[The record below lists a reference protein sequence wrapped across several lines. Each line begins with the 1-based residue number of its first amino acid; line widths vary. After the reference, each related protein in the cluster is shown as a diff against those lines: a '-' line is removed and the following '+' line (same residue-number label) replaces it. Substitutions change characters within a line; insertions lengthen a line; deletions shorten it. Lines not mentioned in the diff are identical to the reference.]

1 MKKITHNKSA
11 ILGVTLVALLAL
23 IGCKSDDGRSCTV
36 CQSDQ
41 TAAFDVCRESNGN
54 ASVNGE
60 NTGTDYDV
68 YIADLISAGASC
80 GG

>member
-1 MKKITHNKSA
+1 LKNNKSA
-11 ILGVTLVALLAL
+11 ILGVTLITLLAL
-23 IGCKSDDGRSCTV
+23 VGCKSDDGTSCTV

-41 TAAFDVCRESNGN
+41 TAAFDVCRDSNGN

-68 YIADLISAGASC
+68 YIADLIAAGVNC

>member
-1 MKKITHNKSA
+1 MRNIKSA
-11 ILGVTLVALLAL
+11 ILSATLITLLTL
-23 IGCKSDDGRSCTV
+23 ISCKSDDGSSCTV

-41 TAAFDVCRESNGN
+41 TMAFDVCRDSNGN

-68 YIADLISAGASC
+68 YIADLVSAGASC